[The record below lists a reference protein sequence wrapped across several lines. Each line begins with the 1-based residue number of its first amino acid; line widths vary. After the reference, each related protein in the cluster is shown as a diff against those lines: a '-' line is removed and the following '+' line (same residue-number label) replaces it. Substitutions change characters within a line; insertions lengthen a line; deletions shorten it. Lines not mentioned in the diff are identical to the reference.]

1 MGRAHL
7 IIPILTILLLLAT
20 ITWACKQPER
30 TVTSNAEALIR
41 ERCTKCHT
49 LAPIQSA
56 KKTPE
61 EWEKTVQRMRLKGA
75 KLSDE
80 EAKIVIQYLSQKGG
94 QP

>member
-1 MGRAHL
+1 MRRIL
-7 IIPILTILLLLAT
+7 SLLTILLLLVIMA
-20 ITWACKQPER
+20 WACKHPEK
-30 TVTSNAEALIR
+30 TVTSDAEGLIQ

-49 LAPIQSA
+49 LAPIQKA

-80 EAKIVIQYLSQKGG
+80 EAKIVIQYLSEKGG

>member
-1 MGRAHL
+1 MRFTPPL
-7 IIPILTILLLLAT
+7 MLTILLLLVIMAFV
-20 ITWACKQPER
+20 CSCSER
-30 TVTSNAEALIR
+30 KVNIDAEVLIQ

-49 LAPIQSA
+49 LAPIQNA

-80 EAKIVIQYLSQKGG
+80 EAKIVIQHLSKQGG